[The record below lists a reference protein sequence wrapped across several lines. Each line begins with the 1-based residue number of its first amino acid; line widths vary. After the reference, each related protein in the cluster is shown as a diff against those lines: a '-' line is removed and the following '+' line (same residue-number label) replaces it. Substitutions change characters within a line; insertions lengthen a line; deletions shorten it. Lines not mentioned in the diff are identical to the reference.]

1 MEENVL
7 KQCVLAMSLVL
18 GLGTVAAPAAAQ
30 SDVSPVLFLESVPSD
45 NPAYRRMMV
54 VSYLNGDS
62 IRVSYKA
69 YNRSE
74 FIQINNTTPRDV
86 LSQCARGAATN
97 FRDIQSFERA
107 EARRKRNGQPPETT
121 RFCVKDVNG
130 WESRGNR
137 KKYLD
142 PIFNGMP
149 YAASLNDGT

>member
-1 MEENVL
+1 ML
-7 KQCVLAMSLVL
+7 KQSVLTLSLIL
-18 GLGTVAAPAAAQ
+18 GMGAIATPAAAQ
-30 SDVSPVLFLESVPSD
+30 SDVSPVLLLESVPSD

-86 LSQCARGAATN
+86 LAQCAGGAATSFN
-97 FRDIQSFERA
+97 EIRSFERA
-107 EARRKRNGQPPETT
+107 EARRKRNGQAPEPTK
-121 RFCVKDVNG
+121 FCVKNVRG
-130 WESRGNR
+130 WESQGNR

>member
-1 MEENVL
+1 MLRRSVL
-7 KQCVLAMSLVL
+7 TLSLVL
-18 GLGTVAAPAAAQ
+18 SMGTMATPAMAQ

-54 VSYLNGDS
+54 ISYLDGDR

-74 FIQINNTTPRDV
+74 FIQITNTTPRDV
-86 LSQCARGAATN
+86 LAQCASGAATS

-107 EARRKRNGQPPETT
+107 EARRKRNGQPPEST
-121 RFCVKDVNG
+121 RFCVKNVGG
-130 WESRGNR
+130 WESQGNR